1 MLIPPALI
9 CYFYVFSNA
18 ICVQNCHLY
27 LLHFEILSDT
37 IVFFKSPRAQA
48 WLPFQGMMTN
58 LSKQKHLLIQE
69 NIMRY
74 EGPIYRPPS
83 EADSLLVQATVG
95 CPHNKCTFCMVYKK
109 GPAYRVRP
117 VQDIREDLDEARSC
131 YGGGIRTL
139 FFPAGN
145 TIAMPTRDLAAIC
158 RYALEVFPNLERIT
172 AYGSSQYI
180 VEKGLKDLKLLRA
193 SGLNRIHVGMESGD
207 DEILLRV
214 KKGVTAAGHITAGR
228 MVIDAGME
236 LSEYV
241 ILGLGGPD
249 RTRQHALA
257 TAQALTAVQ
266 PHFVRLRT
274 LVPKINTLLLH
285 QIKKGGFQMLSPHGV
300 LEETKELVRNIHCR
314 TLLTSDHYTNYINL
328 QGRLPEHRD
337 RLLREIDDALEREED
352 QFRPFFVGTQ

>member
-1 MLIPPALI
+1 
-9 CYFYVFSNA
+9 
-18 ICVQNCHLY
+18 
-27 LLHFEILSDT
+27 
-37 IVFFKSPRAQA
+37 
-48 WLPFQGMMTN
+48 
-58 LSKQKHLLIQE
+58 
-69 NIMRY
+69 
-74 EGPIYRPPS
+74 
-83 EADSLLVQATVG
+83 
-95 CPHNKCTFCMVYKK
+95 MVYKK

-117 VQDIREDLDEARSC
+117 VQEIREDLDEARRR
-131 YGGGIRTL
+131 YGYSIRTL

-145 TIAMPTRDLAAIC
+145 TIAMPTEDLAAVC
-158 RYALEVFPNLERIT
+158 RYALEVFPRLKRIT
-172 AYGSSQYI
+172 VYGSSHYI
-180 VEKGLKDLKLLRA
+180 VKKGLKDLKVLRA

-214 KKGVTAAGHITAGR
+214 KKGATAADHITAGR
-228 MVIDAGME
+228 MVVDAGME

-241 ILGLGGPD
+241 ILGLGGRD

-257 TAQALTAVQ
+257 TARALTAIQ

-285 QIKKGGFQMLSPHGV
+285 QLKRGRFQMLSPHEV
-300 LEETKELVRNIHCR
+300 LEETRALVRDIHCH

-337 RLLREIDDALEREED
+337 RLLREIDEALERNED